1 MQHDGASLKIEELQ
15 SPSIILVSST
25 NLQPEI
31 SFIMMGYINFLSF
44 FLLIS
49 SVNALLKG
57 RAGIWTQKVA
67 HGNRGVSFANLPI
80 NTVSQLTFRV
90 KVLSDSTADGRG
102 DNENTGKVIS
112 CETTG
117 SCGATRRA
125 YKQELN
131 EQRDK
136 KRRENAPIE
145 DNYLDMISGN
155 KSAAK
160 ASYSP
165 FKKQIPPPVQ
175 QQS

>member
-1 MQHDGASLKIEELQ
+1 MGFA
-15 SPSIILVSST
+15 
-25 NLQPEI
+25 NLLALI
-31 SFIMMGYINFLSF
+31 
-44 FLLIS
+44 LLIS
-49 SVNALLKG
+49 GVNALLKG
-57 RAGIWTQKVA
+57 RAGFWTQKVA
-67 HGNRGVSFANLPI
+67 LGNSGVSFANLPVKR
-80 NTVSQLTFRV
+80 VSQSTFRV
-90 KVLSDSTADGRG
+90 KILRDSNGDGRG
-102 DNENTGKVIS
+102 DTENTGKVIS

-136 KRRENAPIE
+136 KRRENAPVE

>member
-1 MQHDGASLKIEELQ
+1 MGFA
-15 SPSIILVSST
+15 
-25 NLQPEI
+25 NL
-31 SFIMMGYINFLSF
+31 LALL
-44 FLLIS
+44 LLIS
-49 SVNALLKG
+49 CVNALLKG

-67 HGNRGVSFANLPI
+67 LGNSGVSFATLPVKR
-80 NTVSQLTFRV
+80 VSQSTFRV
-90 KVLSDSTADGRG
+90 KELRDSNGDGRG
-102 DNENTGKVIS
+102 DTENTGKVIS

-136 KRRENAPIE
+136 KRRENAPVE
-145 DNYLDMISGN
+145 DNYLDVISGN
-155 KSAAK
+155 KAAAK

>member
-1 MQHDGASLKIEELQ
+1 MMSLANLLA
-15 SPSIILVSST
+15 IILLTS
-25 NLQPEI
+25 
-31 SFIMMGYINFLSF
+31 GA
-44 FLLIS
+44 
-49 SVNALLKG
+49 NALLKG

-67 HGNRGVSFANLPI
+67 QGNSGLSFTNLRIKRVPQ
-80 NTVSQLTFRV
+80 STFRV
-90 KVLSDSTADGRG
+90 KESSDSSADGRG
-102 DNENTGKVIS
+102 DIENTGKVIS

-136 KRRENAPIE
+136 KRRENAPVE

-155 KSAAK
+155 KAAAK

-165 FKKQIPPPVQ
+165 FKKQIPPPAQ

>member
-1 MQHDGASLKIEELQ
+1 MTG
-15 SPSIILVSST
+15 LV
-25 NLQPEI
+25 NAVVLI
-31 SFIMMGYINFLSF
+31 
-44 FLLIS
+44 LLIS
-49 SVNALLKG
+49 CVDALLKG
-57 RAGIWTQKVA
+57 KAGIWPMRVA
-67 HGNRGVSFANLPI
+67 QGNCGLSFANSPI
-80 NTVSQLTFRV
+80 TRVSQSTFRIRE
-90 KVLSDSTADGRG
+90 LYDGQS

-155 KSAAK
+155 KAAAK

-165 FKKQIPPPVQ
+165 FKKQVPPPVQ

>member
-1 MQHDGASLKIEELQ
+1 MS
-15 SPSIILVSST
+15 
-25 NLQPEI
+25 
-31 SFIMMGYINFLSF
+31 FLSF
-44 FLLIS
+44 LVFVLLTS
-49 SVNALLKG
+49 GVNALLKG
-57 RAGIWTQKVA
+57 RAGIWSQKVA
-67 HGNRGVSFANLPI
+67 QVNHGVSFATLPI
-80 NTVSQLTFRV
+80 KRFSQRISRV
-90 KVLSDSTADGRG
+90 KELSDSNADGSS
-102 DNENTGKVIS
+102 DVENTGKVIS

-136 KRRENAPIE
+136 KRRENAPVE

-155 KSAAK
+155 KAAAK

-165 FKKQIPPPVQ
+165 FKKQVPPPVQ